1 MCSYPPKFPLH
12 LCQQQELRKFGD
24 SWRPPSGWLFC
35 IFSPQKRIELIKR
48 GATVHTALCRPPW
61 VLSLCFPPS
70 QIELLLLIVLHL
82 KSWKYVY
89 GISEAL
95 RFMFL
100 HMQQGLSQSLSGWG
114 QLVCAR
120 HVFHTFRQV
129 FISKHFTKSSSTVGE
144 PLHNTHTPHT
154 QFDSVF
160 LLLLEQYFE

>member
-1 MCSYPPKFPLH
+1 MCSYPPKVLLH
-12 LCQQQELRKFGD
+12 LCPAGTERLFAAPFGF
-24 SWRPPSGWLFC
+24 SSLY
-35 IFSPQKRIELIKR
+35 IFSPQNELNLSR
-48 GATVHTALCRPPW
+48 GATVHTALGPPW

-89 GISEAL
+89 GICSEAL

-100 HMQQGLSQSLSGWG
+100 HMQQSLSESLSGWG
-114 QLVCAR
+114 QYVCAG

-144 PLHNTHTPHT
+144 PPHT
-154 QFDSVF
+154 TPNSIPCFFAYWSNILNSF
-160 LLLLEQYFE
+160 GINRT